1 VLNSIPK
8 IFIFIFVP
16 LTGFLLLSMG
26 GGAIMA
32 APVTLPLLYLV
43 IRHQPLGRGWSIAAL
58 VIFSL
63 TVGQCAIPVVVLV
76 GATGWLSGFIINMA
90 MIGSGM
96 MLWRNTLGPAPENT
110 LSDS

>member
-1 VLNSIPK
+1 
-8 IFIFIFVP
+8 
-16 LTGFLLLSMG
+16 MG